1 MRSRL
6 LAAAAILAALAAS
19 GRADDTP
26 APKGR
31 MVTKVFSVAD
41 LVTPIPDFAVP
52 ATVPPVTA
60 PKLPT
65 VAENADNL
73 IKLITS
79 TVRPTSWETSGG
91 HGTIEFFE
99 LGTALVVTQSEDVL
113 KETETLLAALSRHQ
127 DMAIACEVCLV
138 TVPVDS
144 LAACRVKTPT
154 KEGEVTFLTGD
165 QLKDLM
171 TADQGGSILQS
182 PKITLANG
190 QTGTVCS
197 VGQTLYT
204 TGLDVRLVN
213 GSPSI
218 VPKNETVDDGVK
230 LTLKGRIAADGKTI
244 ALGINLT
251 HSQIGACQQIPVT
264 TMITPVFEGGS
275 QGVPIPFT
283 QFIQNPT
290 VNTCK
295 VDKQL
300 VLPSGGHAVIAGP
313 VETRESREEF
323 RVPVLSDI
331 PFVGDRLFT
340 SIGITNVKV
349 RTLVVVS
356 PVVISSD
363 EPTTSEPAPAQCPRQ
378 VGQTPDLAVPLTQAV
393 PVPVP
398 VTRLVR
404 QTPDLAVPLTQP
416 TPCSPRMVA
425 PPPVAVFQGGVVQV
439 TGYPNALMT
448 PPPYATCPTPIPAPR
463 AVAQVPVATTQKG
476 GQILIPTLM
485 IQVPAGFLE
494 KAGVTSGKNESV
506 CLLTDREARM
516 LTTAIQAEPE
526 REILSRPTLQLQD
539 QQTGYTQVG
548 QQYPYLNSTGLVL
561 YRDLGVTMHA
571 TPKVLPDD
579 SISLRA
585 ELCFAWVGS
594 NQKAVPN
601 DGEPAQSGLVIQESS
616 IRTETKVPSG
626 STVLYRMP
634 SGDRETIVIMTVH
647 RVRISPPVDEAG
659 RPAPTVPAPSSR

>member
-31 MVTKVFSVAD
+31 LVTKVFNVAD

-138 TVPVDS
+138 TLPIDS

-165 QLKDLM
+165 QIKDLM

-197 VGQTLYT
+197 VGQAFYT

-213 GSPSI
+213 GSPSF
-218 VPKNETVDDGVK
+218 VPKNETLNDGVK

-244 ALGINLT
+244 ALGIHLT

-264 TMITPVFEGGS
+264 TTVTPVFEGGS
-275 QGVPIPFT
+275 RGEPIPFT
-283 QFIQNPT
+283 QFIQNPK
-290 VNTCK
+290 VNVCK

-378 VGQTPDLAVPLTQAV
+378 VGQTPDLAVPLT
-393 PVPVP
+393 
-398 VTRLVR
+398 R
-404 QTPDLAVPLTQP
+404 P
-416 TPCSPRMVA
+416 TPCSPRMVP
-425 PPPVAVFQGGVVQV
+425 PPPVAFCQGGVVQV
-439 TGYPNALMT
+439 VGHPNALMT
-448 PPPYATCPTPIPAPR
+448 PPPYATCSTPVTAPR
-463 AVAQVPVATTQKG
+463 MVAQAPVVTTQKAA
-476 GQILIPTLM
+476 QILIPTM
-485 IQVPAGFLE
+485 VVEVPAGFLE
-494 KAGVTSGKNESV
+494 KVGVTSGKHESTWV
-506 CLLTDREARM
+506 LSERETRM
-516 LTTAIQAEPE
+516 LTGAFPAGQTDV
-526 REILSRPTLQLQD
+526 LSRPSIQIGD
-539 QQTGYTQVG
+539 QQPGYVHVG
-548 QQYPYLNSTGLVL
+548 QDYPYLNL
-561 YRDLGVTMHA
+561 LGQVQYHPIGIKLQV
-571 TPKVLPDD
+571 TPKILPDN
-579 SISLRA
+579 SVLLRGEA
-585 ELCFAWVGS
+585 TCASVRANSTNSE
-594 NQKAVPN
+594 NEQAVPG
-601 DGEPAQSGLVIQESS
+601 DRDVVIQESS
-616 IRTETKVPSG
+616 IRVATKVPFG
-626 STVLYRMP
+626 STVVYRMP
-634 SGDRETIVIMTVH
+634 SGDSETLVLMTVK
-647 RVRISPPVDEAG
+647 RVQPSPPADETLT
-659 RPAPTVPAPSSR
+659 PLPTVPAPSSR